1 MRRLY
6 SYLPLTCPGRD
17 VECDS
22 ECGSS
27 GEARHGGGG
36 QAHHQDQQQ
45 HRQGK
50 IGVHHGAVALRV
62 LEFLNFTTKL
72 SESNDYSFA
81 LAYNTFLPCILRS
94 EGKLA

>member
-1 MRRLY
+1 MKLY
-6 SYLPLTCPGRD
+6 IPLTCPGRD

-45 HRQGK
+45 HRQGS
-50 IGVHHGAVALRV
+50 GAGAG
-62 LEFLNFTTKL
+62 
-72 SESNDYSFA
+72 A
-81 LAYNTFLPCILRS
+81 LA
-94 EGKLA
+94 

>member
-1 MRRLY
+1 MKLFN
-6 SYLPLTCPGRD
+6 SLTCPGRD

-72 SESNDYSFA
+72 SESNHYSFA
-81 LAYNTFLPCILRS
+81 LAYNTFHPCILRY
-94 EGKLA
+94 EGKLS